1 MSIGRGG
8 PTVPK
13 TCLFLDDEHISR
25 TARLTRS
32 YETMRKFGPVVQPDR
47 PWEYNC
53 VTIYGSVL
61 PKPDGSG
68 YQMWYQNFSRHERG
82 PGRAVFCY
90 AESEDGVRWEKP
102 ELGLFEREGTRRN
115 NVVLVHWGST
125 WLSTLN
131 VIYDDAEEREDRRY
145 KMLFSA
151 ADDGEGPGLFV
162 AFSPDGIRWA
172 VERTPV
178 RTDASDRTTL
188 MHDPGA
194 EAPFVAFT
202 RRHGMMQEHRS
213 RAIYRS
219 ESSDFLTWTEPEL
232 MLTPDLRDS
241 WDVQLYGM
249 PAFRYRDLYIGGLK
263 RLWSTPDRIDTELV
277 TSRDGRSWRRT
288 RHTVLSNGP
297 EGSWD
302 SKWVALASSA
312 PIECSGALYFYHEG
326 RAQAHGG
333 MAPFPRGGIGLAAL
347 PVDRFASIEAG
358 PTEGILEMK
367 PCQWQ
372 GGHIELNVDA
382 TGLSRRVN
390 SHTFGG
396 IALAEVLDENG
407 APMPGFTRGD
417 ARAIH
422 GDEAARRVEW
432 RTSSDDGNPLD
443 ALIGRTISLRV
454 YLTSA
459 RLYAVTCGA

>member
-1 MSIGRGG
+1 MPR
-8 PTVPK
+8 TY
-13 TCLFLDDEHISR
+13 LFLDDEHISR
-25 TARLTRS
+25 TARLTRA
-32 YETMRKFGPVVQPDR
+32 YETMRKFGSVVQADK

-53 VTIYGSVL
+53 VAVYGSVL

-102 ELGLFEREGTRRN
+102 ELGLFERGGTRRN

-131 VIYDDAEEREDRRY
+131 VIHDAAEEREDRRY

-162 AFSPDGIRWA
+162 AFSPDGIRWT

-194 EAPFVAFT
+194 KSPFVAFT
-202 RRHGMMQEHRS
+202 RRHGMMQEARS
-213 RAIYRS
+213 RAIYRC
-219 ESSDFLTWTEPEL
+219 ESRDFVTWTEPEL
-232 MLTPDLRDS
+232 MLAPDLCDS
-241 WDVQLYGM
+241 WDVQFYGM
-249 PAFRYRDLYIGGLK
+249 PAFRYRDLYLGGLK
-263 RLWSTPDRIDTELV
+263 RLWSTPDRIDAELV

-288 RHTVLSNGP
+288 RHTVLPNGP

-302 SKWVALASSA
+302 SRWIALASSP
-312 PIECSGALYFYHEG
+312 PIECDGALYFYHEA

-333 MAPFPRGGIGLAAL
+333 TAPFPRGGIGLAAL
-347 PVDRFASIEAG
+347 PKDRFASIEAG
-358 PTEGILEMK
+358 PTEGILETK
-367 PCQWQ
+367 PFEWQ

-396 IALAEVLDENG
+396 IALVEVLDGNG
-407 APMPGFTRGD
+407 VPVPGLARGD

-432 RTSSDDGNPLD
+432 RTSGDDANPLD
-443 ALIGRTISLRV
+443 ALIGRTVSLRI
-454 YLTSA
+454 YLTTA